1 MNLAEF
7 GSYQNHQSS
16 NHFQAAF
23 IKLSLRDRNEFE
35 SCFTQSLQIY
45 EVKLEK
51 YSRDLFDA
59 LGRRDLTSKNL
70 TTSKY
75 LDPSL
80 RQPVKI
86 ERMGPDKLNDI
97 NISLESDQDFSPRT
111 PESLP
116 AFITLPLN
124 VPYVRSPRN
133 APYLRSLPRPI
144 ESESKASPFS
154 SSAED
159 IPLSRYTFP
168 QAPDYI
174 SQYKNKNAQ
183 LNTTENHRTQGQAR
197 LLQSTSKDKS
207 KNDERR
213 KSTVDAQLTNPGGLK
228 DEQHSFKSNITFQ
241 QLNLVFDPVRVS
253 QKMIIYILWNKE
265 HQVRPPPEIW
275 TTPKNRFRFLEN
287 YQASLSDKLKNIF
300 ENYSGEEWDWWPLN
314 ARKTDLTPGKVR
326 IEWTCVSRTNQKQA
340 ISS

>member
-16 NHFQAAF
+16 KYFQAAF
-23 IKLSLRDRNEFE
+23 INLKLSLRDRNEFK
-35 SCFTQSLQIY
+35 SRFTLSLQIY
-45 EVKLEK
+45 ESKLRE
-51 YSRDLFDA
+51 YSRDLFDVRE
-59 LGRRDLTSKNL
+59 GRRDFTSKYL

-75 LDPSL
+75 LDSSL

-97 NISLESDQDFSPRT
+97 NISFESDQEFSPRT
-111 PESLP
+111 PEFPP
-116 AFITLPLN
+116 AFTTLPL
-124 VPYVRSPRN
+124 N

-144 ESESKASPFS
+144 QLESKTSPVS
-154 SSAED
+154 SSVED
-159 IPLSRYTFP
+159 SPLSWDAFQ
-168 QAPDYI
+168 QAPNHI
-174 SQYKNKNAQ
+174 SQYKTKDTQ
-183 LNTTENHRTQGQAR
+183 LNTMENHSTRARAR
-197 LLQSTSKDKS
+197 LILSTTKFKLKD
-207 KNDERR
+207 NERR
-213 KSTVDAQLTNPGGLK
+213 NFTVDAELTNPGGLE

-265 HQVRPPPEIW
+265 HQVCPPPGIW
-275 TTPKNRFRFLEN
+275 TTPKNRFRFLDK
-287 YQASLSDKLKNIF
+287 YQASLSDKLKNVF
-300 ENYSGEEWDWWPLN
+300 EKYSGEEWNWWPLN

-326 IEWTCVSRTNQKQA
+326 IEWTCVSPTNQKQA

>member
-16 NHFQAAF
+16 KYFQAAF
-23 IKLSLRDRNEFE
+23 INLELSPRDRNEFK
-35 SCFTQSLQIY
+35 SHFTQTQQIY
-45 EVKLEK
+45 ELNLAK
-51 YSRDLFDA
+51 YSRA
-59 LGRRDLTSKNL
+59 LSDVPGRRDLTPKYL

-97 NISLESDQDFSPRT
+97 NISLESDQEFSPRT
-111 PESLP
+111 PESPP
-116 AFITLPLN
+116 AFTILPL
-124 VPYVRSPRN
+124 N
-133 APYLRSLPRPI
+133 APYLRSIPRPI
-144 ESESKASPFS
+144 ELESKASPIS
-154 SSAED
+154 SSVED
-159 IPLSRYTFP
+159 SALSWDAFQ
-168 QAPDYI
+168 QAPNHI
-174 SQYKNKNAQ
+174 SQYKNKDAQ
-183 LNTTENHRTQGQAR
+183 LNTMENHRTQGQAR
-197 LLQSTSKDKS
+197 LLQPTSKDKS

-213 KSTVDAQLTNPGGLK
+213 KSTVDAELTNPAELK

-265 HQVRPPPEIW
+265 HQVRPPPGIW

-287 YQASLSDKLKNIF
+287 YQASLGDKLKNVF
-300 ENYSGEEWDWWPLN
+300 EKYSGEEWNWWPLN
-314 ARKTDLTPGKVR
+314 ARKTDLTPGNVR